1 MASGERGAAARS
13 GALGS
18 QWVGAVHAVPGGLG
32 SEAADARMADLPRM
46 TFSFPI
52 HGRLVRRCSVTA
64 ALPAAASLWEATL
77 PSSTAVLHHLS
88 DNCARHEDRRDH
100 HGL

>member
-1 MASGERGAAARS
+1 
-13 GALGS
+13 
-18 QWVGAVHAVPGGLG
+18 
-32 SEAADARMADLPRM
+32 
-46 TFSFPI
+46 
-52 HGRLVRRCSVTA
+52 
-64 ALPAAASLWEATL
+64 LPAATSLWEATL